1 MGSPE
6 PQGLVRNAHANSQ
19 APYRTSLIRN
29 SEGVGDTSC
38 LLTRATNDPDTR
50 KSENHCFIGPRPNVG
65 RHSRLLLFWSQP
77 TFLASSNTS
86 ANTLCSNTIR
96 LYSVLNVTG
105 PFTPWYMQC
114 SSRNWVI
121 SSKGLFLSE
130 GFPGCIKLDVWLCCL
145 YVILHYTHRQ
155 LPRYMVTN

>member
-1 MGSPE
+1 MGSPD

-19 APYRTSLIRN
+19 APYQTSLIRN
-29 SEGVGDTSC
+29 SEEVGDTSC
-38 LLTRATNDPDTR
+38 LLTRATDDPDAR
-50 KSENHCFIGPRPNVG
+50 KSENHCFIGPSPNVG

-77 TFLASSNTS
+77 TFLASSTIP

-96 LYSVLNVTG
+96 LYSVLNMTG

-114 SSRNWVI
+114 SSLNWVI
-121 SSKGLFLSE
+121 SSKGSSLKASMVASR
-130 GFPGCIKLDVWLCCL
+130 LDVWLCCL
-145 YVILHYTHRQ
+145 YVMLHYTHRQ